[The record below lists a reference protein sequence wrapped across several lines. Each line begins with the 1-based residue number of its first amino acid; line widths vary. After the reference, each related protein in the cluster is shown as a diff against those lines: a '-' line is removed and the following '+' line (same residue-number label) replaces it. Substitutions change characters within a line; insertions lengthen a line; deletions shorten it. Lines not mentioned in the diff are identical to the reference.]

1 MKFQKLLL
9 VFFITLSFSLQSLVL
24 PPIIKAEPP
33 LPVGGEPID
42 SPLGGGL
49 TTNLEESVGGLD
61 FFQPD
66 LGVFITNTVK
76 IAIITGSIIALLFLI
91 WGGIDW
97 ITSGGDKAKY
107 EAARDKITAAIFG
120 LGLLASAFV
129 IWTLV
134 NYFFGIDKAIR
145 IERNVPDPTPYTSPY
160 GAERPWDQL

>member
-9 VFFITLSFSLQSLVL
+9 FCFFILSFSLQSLVL
-24 PPIIKAEPP
+24 PPIIKADPP
-33 LPVGGEPID
+33 LPV
-42 SPLGGGL
+42 GGL

-61 FFQPD
+61 FFQKD

-76 IAIITGSIIALLFLI
+76 IGMIIGSIIALLFLI
-91 WGGIDW
+91 WGAIDW

-107 EAARDKITAAIFG
+107 EAARDKITAAILG

-134 NYFFGIDKAIR
+134 NYFFGIDKAI
-145 IERNVPDPTPYTSPY
+145 IIKQGGSGAAPVPEESAPAQ
-160 GAERPWDQL
+160 GNQPW